1 MARGVG
7 EGRLFEG
14 GDYFKYFRQRGMI
27 IRGTARDGYYSR
39 KYGKL
44 VNRPLTKS
52 SKFTR
57 GSGNRQL
64 AREIY
69 MKMACP
75 R

>member
-1 MARGVG
+1 MEEKMARGAG

-14 GDYFKYFRQRGMI
+14 GTEGGDQ
-27 IRGTARDGYYSR
+27 
-39 KYGKL
+39 L

-57 GSGNRQL
+57 GTGNRQL

-69 MKMACP
+69 MKMA
-75 R
+75 